1 MRAILT
7 LAGRELRS
15 YFDSPVAYIVATVF
29 LGWSGWMFFTQAL
42 LSEQADMRP
51 FFAPSPLSPSMLLVI
66 LVPALTMR
74 LVAEEKRTGTLELLT
89 TLPVRDNQVI
99 LGKFL
104 GAFGMLAIVLSLT
117 LVYAVSLDLF
127 GELDWGPVVAGYVG
141 LLLFGAALTGVGLLC
156 STLTRNQVIAFIVGF
171 LACAA
176 LYFVYWL
183 RGWLFPAGESVL
195 EYLSVSF
202 HLDNLARGVIDT
214 RDVVYYLTLAG
225 GALFLAVRALER
237 QHN

>member
-1 MRAILT
+1 MRQVLT
-7 LAGRELRS
+7 LAGRELRG

-42 LSEQADMRP
+42 LSEQANMRP

-74 LVAEEKRTGTLELLT
+74 LIAEEKRTGTIELLT
-89 TLPVRDNQVI
+89 TLPIRDSQVI
-99 LGKFL
+99 TGKFL
-104 GAFGMLAIVLSLT
+104 GAFAMLAIVLSLT
-117 LVYAVSLDLF
+117 LVFAVTLDLF
-127 GELDWGPVVAGYVG
+127 GDLDWGPVLAGYLG
-141 LLLFGAALTGVGLLC
+141 LLLFGAALTALGLLC
-156 STLTRNQVIAFIVGF
+156 STLTRNQVIAFIVAF
-171 LACAA
+171 LVCAA

-183 RGWLFPAGESVL
+183 RGWLFPAAEGVL

-225 GALFLAVRALER
+225 GALFLAVRSLER